1 MKEALRSL
9 LARPDLWLGG
19 RTEESR
25 GAAVLPTGI
34 AALDALLP
42 GGGFP
47 LGAVTEVL
55 LPQEG
60 IGELRLLVP
69 ALAAQSRQGLWVAWI
84 DPPHVPYAPAL
95 AAMGV
100 RLSRVLLVSATT
112 DRDRLW
118 AAGQCLR
125 SGACGAVLAWPGE
138 CDDRALRRLQLA
150 AGKGGGLG
158 VLFRFR
164 AERAAARPSHAALRL
179 RLVPSPRGAVVEI
192 VKGRGGAGRSAEVPF
207 PAPGP
212 RAETAP
218 GDRRRPLAF
227 SL

>member
-1 MKEALRSL
+1 MRETLKGL

-19 RTEESR
+19 GAEKPQ
-25 GAAVLPTGI
+25 GAAVLPTGLE
-34 AALDALLP
+34 ALDALLP
-42 GGGFP
+42 GGGWP
-47 LGAVTEVL
+47 LGAVTEIL

-69 ALAAQSRQGLWVAWI
+69 ALAEQSRQGRWIAWI

-100 RLSRVLLVSATT
+100 QLSRVLLAQAGT

-138 CDDRALRRLQLA
+138 CDDRVLRRLQLA

-158 VLFRFR
+158 VLFRPELS
-164 AERAAARPSHAALRL
+164 AVRPSHAALRL
-179 RLVPSPRGAVVEI
+179 RLERSPRGLVVEI
-192 VKGRGGAGRSAEVPF
+192 VKGRGGAGRSAEVLF
-207 PAPGP
+207 PALPAEPVPGS
-212 RAETAP
+212 
-218 GDRRRPLAF
+218 RRRPLV
-227 SL
+227 LHV

>member
-19 RTEESR
+19 GTEESR

-42 GGGFP
+42 GGGWP

-69 ALAAQSRQGLWVAWI
+69 ALAAQSRLGLWVAWI

-100 RLSRVLLVSATT
+100 RLSRVLLVSAGT

-118 AAGQCLR
+118 AAGQCLG

-158 VLFRFR
+158 VLFR

-179 RLVPSPRGAVVEI
+179 RLARSPRGAVVEV

-212 RAETAP
+212 RAETVP
-218 GDRRRPLAF
+218 GDRRRPLLFA
-227 SL
+227 L

>member
-19 RTEESR
+19 GTEESR
-25 GAAVLPTGI
+25 RAAVLPTGI
-34 AALDALLP
+34 AVLDALLP

-47 LGAVTEVL
+47 LGAVTEIL

-69 ALAAQSRQGLWVAWI
+69 ALATQSRQGLWVAWI

-100 RLSRVLLVSATT
+100 RLSRVLLVSAGT

-138 CDDRALRRLQLA
+138 CGDRPLRRLQLA

-158 VLFRFR
+158 VLFRP
-164 AERAAARPSHAALRL
+164 EHSAARPSHAAFRL
-179 RLVPSPRGAVVEI
+179 RLSRSPRGVVVEI
-192 VKGRGGAGRSAEVPF
+192 VKGRGGAGRSAEVTF

-212 RAETAP
+212 RAETIP
-218 GDRRRPLAF
+218 GRRQRPLALF
-227 SL
+227 V

>member
-19 RTEESR
+19 GAEKSR
-25 GAAVLPTGI
+25 GAAVLPTGL

-42 GGGFP
+42 GGGWP
-47 LGAVTEVL
+47 LGAVTEIL

-95 AAMGV
+95 AAVGV
-100 RLSRVLLVSATT
+100 RLARVLLVSAGT

-138 CDDRALRRLQLA
+138 CGDRALRRLQLA

-158 VLFRFR
+158 ILFRP
-164 AERAAARPSHAALRL
+164 ERSAVRPSHAAVRL
-179 RLVPSPRGAVVEI
+179 RLSRSPRGAVVEI

-212 RAETAP
+212 RADTVP
-218 GDRRRPLAF
+218 GDRQRPLAF
-227 SL
+227 SI

>member
-1 MKEALRSL
+1 MKETLQAL

-19 RTEESR
+19 GTER
-25 GAAVLPTGI
+25 PGGAAVLPTGL

-47 LGAVTEVL
+47 LGALTEIL

-69 ALAAQSRQGLWVAWI
+69 ALAAQSRQGRWIAWI

-100 RLSRVLLVSATT
+100 RLSRVLLVSAGT

-138 CDDRALRRLQLA
+138 CGDRSLRRLQLA
-150 AGKGGGLG
+150 AGKGGGAG
-158 VLFRFR
+158 FLFRP
-164 AERAAARPSHAALRL
+164 EKAAARPSHAALRL
-179 RLVPSPRGAVVEI
+179 RMERSPRGAVVEI
-192 VKGRGGAGRSAEVPF
+192 VKGRGGAGRSSEVPF
-207 PAPGP
+207 PAPPAEAIPGR
-212 RAETAP
+212 RA
-218 GDRRRPLAF
+218 RPLALF
-227 SL
+227 V

>member
-1 MKEALRSL
+1 MKEALQTL

-19 RTEESR
+19 GAENAR
-25 GAAVLPTGI
+25 GAAVLPSGL

-47 LGAVTEVL
+47 LGAVTEIL

-69 ALAAQSRQGLWVAWI
+69 ALAAQSRQGRWIAWI

-100 RLSRVLLVSATT
+100 RLSRVLLVAAGT
-112 DRDRLW
+112 DRDRMW
-118 AAGQCLR
+118 AAGQCLQ

-138 CDDRALRRLQLA
+138 CGDRELRRLQLA

-158 VLFRFR
+158 VLFRPD
-164 AERAAARPSHAALRL
+164 RAAARPSHAALRL
-179 RLVPSPRGAVVEI
+179 RLARSPRGAVVEI
-192 VKGRGGAGRSAEVPF
+192 LKGRGGAGRSAEVPF
-207 PAPGP
+207 PAPPAEAARGR
-212 RAETAP
+212 RAH
-218 GDRRRPLAF
+218 PLALF
-227 SL
+227 V

>member
-1 MKEALRSL
+1 MKETLQAL

-19 RTEESR
+19 GTEKSQ
-25 GAAVLPTGI
+25 GAILPTGL

-42 GGGFP
+42 GGGWP
-47 LGAVTEVL
+47 LGAVTEIL

-69 ALAAQSRQGLWVAWI
+69 ALAEQSRQGRWIAWI

-100 RLSRVLLVSATT
+100 RLSRVLLVQAGT

-125 SGACGAVLAWPGE
+125 SGACGAVLAWPPG
-138 CDDRALRRLQLA
+138 CGDRDIRRLQLA
-150 AGKGGGLG
+150 AGKGGGFG
-158 VLFRFR
+158 VLFRP
-164 AERAAARPSHAALRL
+164 ERTAVRPSHAALCL
-179 RLVPSPRGAVVEI
+179 RLTRSPRGAVVEI
-192 VKGRGGAGRSAEVPF
+192 LKGRGGAGRSAEVSF
-207 PAPGP
+207 PAPP
-212 RAETAP
+212 AEAMP
-218 GDRRRPLAF
+218 GSRLRPLA
-227 SL
+227 LYV

>member
-1 MKEALRSL
+1 MKEALQTL

-19 RTEESR
+19 GAENAR
-25 GAAVLPTGI
+25 GAAVLPSGL

-47 LGAVTEVL
+47 LGAVTEIL

-69 ALAAQSRQGLWVAWI
+69 ALAAQSWQGRWIAWI

-100 RLSRVLLVSATT
+100 RLSRVLLVAAGT
-112 DRDRLW
+112 DRDRMW
-118 AAGQCLR
+118 AAGQCLQ

-138 CDDRALRRLQLA
+138 CGDRELRRLQLA

-158 VLFRFR
+158 VLFRPD
-164 AERAAARPSHAALRL
+164 RAAARPSHAALRL
-179 RLVPSPRGAVVEI
+179 RLARSPRGAVVEI
-192 VKGRGGAGRSAEVPF
+192 LKGRGGAGRSAEVPF
-207 PAPGP
+207 PAPPAEAARGR
-212 RAETAP
+212 RAH
-218 GDRRRPLAF
+218 PLALF
-227 SL
+227 V